1 MKRRIL
7 MLTVALFIASSCSR
21 KNAPTP
27 KNEAPAMQ
35 KESTEKIQEEEP
47 EANNRQ
53 PENPLKEIPQKIDID
68 FTKMN
73 YNMAYSIMFEM
84 MVEPEKYKEKTVK
97 ISGQFNTTVHDGT
110 RYFAV
115 INWDLTGCCPTGL
128 NFIPPA
134 SMKYPEDFPE
144 KGTEIT
150 VTGAMKEAFNGE
162 ETQLYFFAASV
173 LSDPTDK

>member
-1 MKRRIL
+1 MKKRIL

-47 EANNRQ
+47 EDNNRQ
-53 PENPLKEIPQKIDID
+53 PENPLKEIPQKINID

-84 MVEPEKYKEKTVK
+84 MVEPEKYKEKTV
-97 ISGQFNTTVHDGT
+97 
-110 RYFAV
+110 
-115 INWDLTGCCPTGL
+115 
-128 NFIPPA
+128 
-134 SMKYPEDFPE
+134 
-144 KGTEIT
+144 
-150 VTGAMKEAFNGE
+150 TGAMKEAFIWRRNPALLFCGKRS
-162 ETQLYFFAASV
+162 LRSH
-173 LSDPTDK
+173 